1 MPVAR
6 KQLFVAGVV
15 TAIALVPAFSLLGHL
30 FGSERSQELVK
41 SLDGVA
47 RTIAANS
54 ASALR
59 FADPHEAERVVS
71 MSLEIHEHIEQGA
84 LFDQAGQVLAVYLTD
99 PKDPVPASPR
109 PDGDYFSDD
118 TVDVFR
124 FVEHDGEVLGTLYLR
139 ASLRPTREL
148 VRRDL
153 WVMALVLLV
162 SLGIAGLIGSR
173 LLRWVIEPLVQLGEA
188 ARRVTG
194 TGNYGVRV
202 EVKSRDEVGRLS
214 SDLNAMM
221 DTIQESHHRLQE
233 AHDTLEVRVE
243 ERTRALE
250 QAREEALQASRL
262 KSEFLANMS
271 HEIRTPMNGI
281 LGMVELALQG
291 DLDADQRD
299 YLNTVQ
305 TSAGSLMSIINEILD
320 FSKLEAGQVRLE
332 KLQFPLAVCLTESI
346 EGIAHMAD
354 TKGLELLCKVGHA
367 VPAEIVGDSLRL
379 KQVLLNLLSNAVKFT
394 AEGQVIL
401 SVEQR
406 GGQDGN
412 SRLYFSVSDTGIGIP
427 ADKVG
432 TIFDAFSQEDG
443 STTRRFGGTGLG
455 LAIASELVAMMGG
468 TLGVESK
475 RGEGSTFAFSMPVTT
490 GAGRADR
497 TLQAVNGRRALLL
510 APEGEGRGV
519 VAEHLR
525 AFGMEVD
532 TYGCA
537 ERCLAQVDESTA
549 LVVIDAVCLS
559 LQSEP
564 LLESLEARGIPL
576 VVPVGPRGR
585 AEVRRRLAS
594 RRGTLTAKPV
604 LEPVLRKSIQAA
616 MSVDEETLAGSRE
629 APSRAPCPDRELH
642 ILLVDDNNI
651 NRKVAGA
658 MLRKAG
664 LAFEEA
670 ADGLEAVER
679 FFAGSFDLVL
689 MDVQM
694 PEMDGFEATAAIRRK
709 EAAGGRRVPIIA
721 LTAHAMAGYDE
732 VCLAHGMDDYLSK
745 PIDRE
750 TLMAAIERWTRPS
763 PESDAAPEA
772 SGG

>member
-1 MPVAR
+1 MSIAR
-6 KQLFVAGVV
+6 KQLLVTGVV
-15 TAIALVPAFSLLGHL
+15 TAIALVPALLLLGHL
-30 FGSERSQELVK
+30 FRSERSEELVK

-59 FADPHEAERVVS
+59 FADPHEAERVIS
-71 MSLEIHEHIEQGA
+71 MSLEIHQHIEQRA
-84 LFDQAGQVLAVYLTD
+84 LFNDAGEILAAYLRD
-99 PKDPVPASPR
+99 SRNPVPASPR
-109 PDGDYFSDD
+109 PDGDYFGDD
-118 TVDVFR
+118 SVDVFR

-139 ASLRPTREL
+139 ASLRPM
-148 VRRDL
+148 RDL
-153 WVMALVLLV
+153 VERDLAAMALVLLA
-162 SLGIAGLIGSR
+162 SLGIAGLIGTR

-194 TGNYGVRV
+194 TANYGVRV
-202 EVKSRDEVGRLS
+202 EVKSGDEVGRLS
-214 SDLNAMM
+214 SDLNAMLG
-221 DTIQESHHRLQE
+221 TIQETHHRLQE

-250 QAREEALQASRL
+250 QAREEALQASRM

-281 LGMVELALQG
+281 LGMVDLALQG
-291 DLDADQRD
+291 ELDADQRD

-320 FSKLEAGQVRLE
+320 FSKLEAGQVELE
-332 KLQFPLAVCLTESI
+332 KLQFPLAVCLAESV

-354 TKGLELLCKVGHA
+354 SKGLELLCKVERT

-401 SVEQR
+401 QVDRREEQ
-406 GGQDGN
+406 GG
-412 SRLYFSVSDTGIGIP
+412 SPRLHFAVRDTGIGIP
-427 ADKVG
+427 ADKLS
-432 TIFDAFSQEDG
+432 TIFEAFSQEDG

-468 TLGVESK
+468 TLAVESE
-475 RGEGSTFAFSMPVTT
+475 RDRGSTFSFSMPLAS
-490 GAGRADR
+490 GAGRTDR
-497 TLQAVNGRRALLL
+497 TLKTVDGRRALLL
-510 APEGEGRGV
+510 APEGQGRGV

-532 TYGCA
+532 TVDGA
-537 ERCLAQVDESTA
+537 DRSLERLDDSIALA
-549 LVVIDAVCLS
+549 VIDASCLT
-559 LQSEP
+559 LQAEP
-564 LLESLEARGIPL
+564 LLEALEERSVPL
-576 VVPVGPRGR
+576 VVAVGPRGR
-585 AEVRRRLAS
+585 SEVRRRLDA

-604 LEPVLRKSIQAA
+604 LEPILRKSVQAA
-616 MSVDEETLAGSRE
+616 MSGAETEPSGSGTAASQ
-629 APSRAPCPDRELH
+629 APPPDREVN

-664 LAFEEA
+664 LRFEEA
-670 ADGLEAVER
+670 VDGRDAVER

-709 EAAGGRRVPIIA
+709 EAAGGRRIPIIA

-732 VCLAHGMDDYLSK
+732 VCLAQGMDDYLSK
-745 PIDRE
+745 PIERE
-750 TLMAAIERWTRPS
+750 TLLATIERWTRP
-763 PESDAAPEA
+763 EGEADAAPEA